1 MTIFNFSE
9 ENERKIQLSD
19 ASEAKACLKDPFPSY
34 QDEIHHW
41 YLNNSDALSIIQK
54 YNIDMSRLSPELY
67 PILEQDL
74 PQMSADRIE
83 YNLHSAYLEKYLDL
97 DDIKK
102 IINDLRFQRK
112 LILSNGKEYENVW
125 FFINQISAKKF
136 GVLPLIFSQTVLGAP
151 YNGVVY
157 KLFSDLIKY
166 CFEKNIIQL
175 EMFHF
180 GTDLEVLE
188 VLRNSKDDV
197 VIETLRKCENIYEN
211 FKIASDNEEVD
222 FEIKVKFRGIDPW
235 VLYEG
240 DLLLLSQLDR
250 GFQYHFNQART
261 LTKKHN
267 IKLI

>member
-1 MTIFNFSE
+1 MTVD
-9 ENERKIQLSD
+9 LYG
-19 ASEAKACLKDPFPSY
+19 EAKLHLNDPFPSY

-41 YLNNSDALSIIQK
+41 FLNNSDALSVIQK
-54 YNIDMSRLSPELY
+54 YNIDIYRLSPELY

-74 PQMSADRIE
+74 PHMSADRIE
-83 YNLHSAYLEKYLDL
+83 YNLHSAYIENYLDL

-112 LILSNGKEYENVW
+112 LILSDGKEYENVW
-125 FFINQISAKKF
+125 FFINQVSAKKF

-166 CFEKNIIQL
+166 CFENDIIQL

-188 VLRNSKDDV
+188 VLRSSKDDI
-197 VIETLRKCENIYEN
+197 VIETLRKFDNIFER
-211 FKIASDNEEVD
+211 FKITVENEDYD
-222 FEIKVKFRGIDPW
+222 FEIKAKFRGIDPL

-240 DLLLLSQLDR
+240 DLVHLSQLDKN
-250 GFQYHFNQART
+250 FQYHFNQTRT
-261 LTKKHN
+261 LMKKHQ
-267 IKLI
+267 IKLINN